1 MRWPGLLGV
10 ARSLVA
16 EKFHLALHCI
26 GVGAGAVVETPLH
39 RHEIAIP
46 VHLNEIQ

>member
-16 EKFHLALHCI
+16 ERLTTAIRGDDGKSGGELQYRLAEATNLK
-26 GVGAGAVVETPLH
+26 LWFS
-39 RHEIAIP
+39 
-46 VHLNEIQ
+46 